1 VELARSIFFEAGN
14 AKILNDSQEAYRAMN
29 LITRFFPNND
39 RTLERSL
46 LLPLRNIV
54 LLPGVTLPVIA
65 SRPRSVAVAQMSIQ
79 SSNKQIAVAT
89 VRPHIATELEADES
103 REIESLEE
111 IYPIATLATIQ
122 RTLTLPTGAIQLV
135 LHGVDRIQIEALSL
149 EEQPYEVDYISL
161 PKLSPSDDPEV
172 SVAKT
177 SALKEAIQSL
187 WGEIASL
194 NQNFPEELYSIL
206 MGNEDPAELA
216 YQTLTLLEEGVEI
229 AQKALAENDLDVL
242 LHQVVEKLSHE
253 LEVQKLQG
261 EILGRTKKELDRQQR
276 EFFLRQQLQKIR
288 EELGENESEDRE
300 INELRDR
307 LAALKLAVPAEK
319 QAKRELARLE
329 RVGSISAEG
338 GVIRSYLDWLLE
350 MPWHETAEDDFDLD
364 RTQTILDRDH
374 YGLVKVKER
383 ILEYLAT
390 FKLKSEI
397 FDKQDKEENFQ
408 DRSIGTV
415 ICFVG
420 APGVG
425 KTSIGRSIA
434 RALNRPFERISLG
447 GLRDESELRGHRR
460 TYIGS
465 MPGRIVQALHRTGV
479 KNPVILLDEI
489 DKVGMDYRGDP
500 ASVLLEILDPQQNYC
515 FRDLYLDLDFD
526 LSRVFFI
533 ATANNLANI
542 PPALLDRLE
551 VIELSGYSDREKI
564 AIAEQYL
571 LPRQLQKSGLPAGA
585 LQLPLPTLKEIIE
598 SYTREAGVRRLEQ
611 QIGTLCRKTALRYAK
626 GNTEVTTIL
635 PEQLENLLG
644 AKEYLPEQLLSEP
657 LSGVATGLAWTTT
670 GGEVLFVE
678 AALLPEGENLTL
690 TGQLGEVMEESAQ
703 IAYSYIW
710 SRAMDL
716 GIEISVFKENG
727 IHLHLPS
734 GGVPKDGPSAGV
746 AMVVAMVSLLTS
758 TPVRNDTAM
767 TGEIN
772 LSGEVLPIGGVRE
785 KVLAAHRLGIKRVL
799 LPKQNQQ
806 DLIEVTEDAR
816 QELEFIFC
824 DRIEQVLDNTLI
836 SSPSNNSHALSASK

>member
-1 VELARSIFFEAGN
+1 
-14 AKILNDSQEAYRAMN
+14 MN
-29 LITRFFPNND
+29 LITRFFPSND
-39 RTLERSL
+39 RTLEHSL
-46 LLPLRNIV
+46 LLPLRNVV

-65 SRPRSVAVAQMSIQ
+65 SRPRSVAVAQMLIHSP
-79 SSNKQIAVAT
+79 NKQLVVAT
-89 VRPHIATELEADES
+89 VRPEIAAQLEEDED
-103 REIESLEE
+103 REIESIEE
-111 IYPIATLATIQ
+111 LYPIATWATVQ
-122 RTLTLPTGAIQLV
+122 RTLSLPTGAIQLI
-135 LHGVDRIQIEALSL
+135 LQGVDRIQL
-149 EEQPYEVDYISL
+149 EELAAREQSYEVDFLRL
-161 PKLSPSDDPEV
+161 PKLTQDTIPAESI
-172 SVAKT
+172 AKA

-194 NQNFPEELYSIL
+194 NPNFPEELYSIL

-216 YQTLTLLEEGVEI
+216 YQTLTLLEEGVEKTQ
-229 AQKALAENDLDVL
+229 AALVENDLDKL
-242 LHQVVEKLSHE
+242 LHRVVEKLSHE

-288 EELGENESEDRE
+288 EELGENEPEGQEISEM
-300 INELRDR
+300 RDR
-307 LAALKLAVPAEK
+307 LAALQLPATAAK
-319 QAKRELARLE
+319 QVKRELGRLE
-329 RVGSISAEG
+329 KIGSISAEG
-338 GVIRSYLDWLLE
+338 GVIRSYLDWVLE
-350 MPWHETAEDDFDLD
+350 MPWHEVGKDNLDLD
-364 RTQTILDRDH
+364 RAQNILDEDH
-374 YGLVKVKER
+374 YGLIKVKER

-390 FKLKSEI
+390 FKLKSAAKNNSEGGTNSG
-397 FDKQDKEENFQ
+397 DYT
-408 DRSIGTV
+408 IGTV

-447 GLRDESELRGHRR
+447 GLRDEAELRGHRR
-460 TYIGS
+460 TYIGA

-479 KNPVILLDEI
+479 KNPVIMLDEI

-526 LSRVFFI
+526 LSQVFFI

-551 VIELSGYSDREKI
+551 IIELSGYSDREKM

-571 LPRQLQKSGLPAGA
+571 LPRQIEKSGLPPNA
-585 LQLPLPTLKEIIE
+585 LQLPPATLKEIIE

-626 GNTEVTTIL
+626 GDSEAVSIV
-635 PEQLENLLG
+635 PEQLEKLLG
-644 AKEYLPEQLLSEP
+644 TKEYLPEQLHSQP
-657 LSGVATGLAWTTT
+657 RSGVATGLAWTTA

-678 AALLPEGENLTL
+678 AVLLPEGENLTL

-710 SRAMDL
+710 SQAANL
-716 GIEISVFKENG
+716 GIEASIFKDNG
-727 IHLHLPS
+727 IHIHLPS
-734 GGVPKDGPSAGV
+734 GGVPKDGPSAGIT
-746 AMVVAMVSLLTS
+746 MVVAMASLLTE

-767 TGEIN
+767 TGEVN

-785 KVLAAHRLGIKRVL
+785 KVLAAHRLGIERVL
-799 LPKQNQQ
+799 LPKQNQP
-806 DLIEVTEDAR
+806 DLVDVTEDVR

-824 DRIEQVLDNTLI
+824 DRIEQVLENTLLV
-836 SSPSNNSHALSASK
+836 STNNNSHKVAISN

>member
-1 VELARSIFFEAGN
+1 
-14 AKILNDSQEAYRAMN
+14 MN
-29 LITRFFPNND
+29 LITRFFPSND
-39 RTLERSL
+39 RTLEHSL
-46 LLPLRNIV
+46 LLPLRNVV

-65 SRPRSVAVAQMSIQ
+65 SRPRSVAVAQMLIHSP
-79 SSNKQIAVAT
+79 NKQLAIAT
-89 VRPHIATELEADES
+89 VRPDIAAQLEEDED
-103 REIESLEE
+103 REIESIEE
-111 IYPIATLATIQ
+111 LYPIATWATVQ
-122 RTLTLPTGAIQLV
+122 RTLSLPTGAIQLV
-135 LHGVDRIQIEALSL
+135 LQGVDRIQIEELAVR
-149 EEQPYEVDYISL
+149 EQSYEVDFLRL
-161 PKLSPSDDPEV
+161 PKLSQNSIPEE
-172 SVAKT
+172 SIAKA

-194 NQNFPEELYSIL
+194 NPNFPEELYSIL
-206 MGNEDPAELA
+206 MENEDPAELA
-216 YQTLTLLEEGVEI
+216 YQTLTLLEEGVEKTQI
-229 AQKALAENDLDVL
+229 ALVENDLDKL
-242 LHQVVEKLSHE
+242 LHQVVDKLSHE

-288 EELGENESEDRE
+288 EELGENEPEGQE
-300 INELRDR
+300 INEMRDR
-307 LAALKLAVPAEK
+307 LAALQLPTAAEK
-319 QAKRELARLE
+319 QVKRELGRLE
-329 RVGSISAEG
+329 KIGSISAEG
-338 GVIRSYLDWLLE
+338 GVIRSYLDWVLE
-350 MPWHETAEDDFDLD
+350 MPWHEVGEDNLDLD
-364 RTQTILDRDH
+364 RAQNILDEDH
-374 YGLVKVKER
+374 YGLIKVKER

-390 FKLKSEI
+390 FKLKSAAKNNS
-397 FDKQDKEENFQ
+397 DGGKNSGDNA
-408 DRSIGTV
+408 IGTV

-447 GLRDESELRGHRR
+447 GLRDEAELRGHRR
-460 TYIGS
+460 TYIGA
-465 MPGRIVQALHRTGV
+465 MPGRIVQSLHRTGV
-479 KNPVILLDEI
+479 KNPVIMLDEI

-526 LSRVFFI
+526 LSQVFFI
-533 ATANNLANI
+533 ATANNLANV

-551 VIELSGYSDREKI
+551 IIELSGYSDREKM

-571 LPRQLQKSGLPAGA
+571 LPRQIEKSGLPPNA
-585 LQLPLPTLKEIIE
+585 LQLLPTTLKEIIE

-626 GNTEVTTIL
+626 GYSEAVSIV
-635 PEQLENLLG
+635 PEQLEKLLG
-644 AKEYLPEQLLSEP
+644 TKEYLPEQLHAQP
-657 LSGVATGLAWTTT
+657 RSGVATGLAWTTA

-678 AALLPEGENLTL
+678 AVLLPEGENLTL

-710 SRAMDL
+710 SQAANL
-716 GIEISVFKENG
+716 GVEASVFKDNG
-727 IHLHLPS
+727 IHIHLPS
-734 GGVPKDGPSAGV
+734 GGVPKDGPSAGIT
-746 AMVVAMVSLLTS
+746 MVVAMASLLTE

-767 TGEIN
+767 TGEVN

-799 LPKQNQQ
+799 LPKQNQP
-806 DLIEVTEDAR
+806 DLVDVTEDVR

-824 DRIEQVLDNTLI
+824 DRIEQVLENTLLV
-836 SSPSNNSHALSASK
+836 STNNNSYKVAVSN

>member
-1 VELARSIFFEAGN
+1 
-14 AKILNDSQEAYRAMN
+14 MN
-29 LITRFFPNND
+29 LITRFFPSND
-39 RTLERSL
+39 RTLEHSL
-46 LLPLRNIV
+46 LLPLRNVV

-65 SRPRSVAVAQMSIQ
+65 SRPRSVAVAQMLIHSP
-79 SSNKQIAVAT
+79 NKQLAIAT
-89 VRPHIATELEADES
+89 VRPDIAAQLEEDED
-103 REIESLEE
+103 REIESIEE
-111 IYPIATLATIQ
+111 LYPIATWATVQ
-122 RTLTLPTGAIQLV
+122 RTLSLPTGAIQLV
-135 LHGVDRIQIEALSL
+135 LQGVDRIQIEELAVR
-149 EEQPYEVDYISL
+149 EQSYEVDFLRL
-161 PKLSPSDDPEV
+161 PKLSQNSIPEE
-172 SVAKT
+172 SIAKA

-194 NQNFPEELYSIL
+194 NPNFPEELYSIL
-206 MGNEDPAELA
+206 MENEDPAELA
-216 YQTLTLLEEGVEI
+216 YQTLTLLEEGVEKTQI
-229 AQKALAENDLDVL
+229 ALVENDLDKL
-242 LHQVVEKLSHE
+242 LHQVVDKLSHE

-288 EELGENESEDRE
+288 EELGENEPEGQE
-300 INELRDR
+300 INEMRDR
-307 LAALKLAVPAEK
+307 LAALQLPTAAEK
-319 QAKRELARLE
+319 QVKRELGRLE
-329 RVGSISAEG
+329 KIGSISAEG
-338 GVIRSYLDWLLE
+338 GVIRSYLDWVLE
-350 MPWHETAEDDFDLD
+350 MPWHEVGEDNLDLD
-364 RTQTILDRDH
+364 RAQNILDEDH
-374 YGLVKVKER
+374 YGLIKVKER

-390 FKLKSEI
+390 FKLKSVAKNNS
-397 FDKQDKEENFQ
+397 DGGKNSGDNA
-408 DRSIGTV
+408 IGTV

-447 GLRDESELRGHRR
+447 GLRDEAELRGHRR
-460 TYIGS
+460 TYIGA
-465 MPGRIVQALHRTGV
+465 MPGRIVQSLHRTGV
-479 KNPVILLDEI
+479 KNPVIMLDEI

-526 LSRVFFI
+526 LSQVFFI
-533 ATANNLANI
+533 ATANNLANV

-551 VIELSGYSDREKI
+551 IIELSGYSDREKM

-571 LPRQLQKSGLPAGA
+571 LPRQIEKSGLPPNA
-585 LQLPLPTLKEIIE
+585 LQLLPTTLKEIIE

-626 GNTEVTTIL
+626 GYSEAVSIV
-635 PEQLENLLG
+635 PEQLEKLLG
-644 AKEYLPEQLLSEP
+644 TKEYLPEQLHAQP
-657 LSGVATGLAWTTT
+657 RSGVATGLAWTTA

-678 AALLPEGENLTL
+678 AVLLPEGENLTL

-710 SRAMDL
+710 SQAANL
-716 GIEISVFKENG
+716 GVEASVFKDNG
-727 IHLHLPS
+727 IHIHLPS
-734 GGVPKDGPSAGV
+734 GGVPKDGPSAGIT
-746 AMVVAMVSLLTS
+746 MVVAMASLLTE

-767 TGEIN
+767 TGEVN

-799 LPKQNQQ
+799 LPKQNQP
-806 DLIEVTEDAR
+806 DLVDVTEDVR

-824 DRIEQVLDNTLI
+824 DRIEQVLENTLLV
-836 SSPSNNSHALSASK
+836 STNNNSYKVAVSN